1 MPPRRSTERRAPPCV
16 VYSLAVRRQ
25 LRRFLLSRQLSGA
38 YGEYNTR
45 DALRAAHRRHHIWG
59 WIDNLE
65 VQGGDIDHLVLAPS
79 GIYAIDT
86 KWHTTH
92 LGDTTLH
99 GGRPNGPPAVPV

>member
-1 MPPRRSTERRAPPCV
+1 MFLVS
-16 VYSLAVRRQ
+16 AVG
-25 LRRFLLSRQLSGA
+25 LLFLLHTGASRQLSGA
-38 YGEYNTR
+38 YGEDNTR

-99 GGRPNGPPAVPV
+99 GGRLNGPPAVPV